1 MWIVVAR
8 DAQVLQLEVQF
19 RLGCNRINW
28 GQDTRPMLNCHLSTC
43 LLIHVFNPR
52 ALPDPCGLNLAEPWN
67 MNILFSS
74 VRILRAA
81 CPNDRKL
88 NPGAKSPTP
97 EEFSPTLHI
106 CLLRWRISLLRCTF
120 LFCTAQFP
128 PIRWRFFLLSCTF
141 LSYTAHFSSSMHISL
156 LRQSNFSSPLRFL
169 FSGGEL
175 RSYAGEFL
183 PHASQVPPA
192 LQDLSCKQRISQYRR
207 NI

>member
-19 RLGCNRINW
+19 RLGCNRTNW

-97 EEFSPTLHI
+97 EEFSPI
-106 CLLRWRISLLRCTF
+106 PCTF
-120 LFCTAQFP
+120 VSYVGG
-128 PIRWRFFLLSCTF
+128 FL
-141 LSYTAHFSSSMHISL
+141 YYAVHFSSALHNFL
-156 LRQSNFSSPLRFL
+156 L
-169 FSGGEL
+169 
-175 RSYAGEFL
+175 YAGGFF
-183 PHASQVPPA
+183 S
-192 LQDLSCKQRISQYRR
+192 
-207 NI
+207 